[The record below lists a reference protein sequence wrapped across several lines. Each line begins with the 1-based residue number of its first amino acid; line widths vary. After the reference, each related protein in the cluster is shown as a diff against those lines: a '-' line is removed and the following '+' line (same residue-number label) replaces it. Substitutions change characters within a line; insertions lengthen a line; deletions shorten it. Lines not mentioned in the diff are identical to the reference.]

1 MNMSVSYVN
10 MILQGGI
17 YYFELNEE
25 SKNRPFLVISKDNGY
40 GKDVLAFV
48 ITERFTSTDVSLPI
62 VLNNYVSFIRVSGS
76 KEVPKSKIINSSFN
90 GVLIPDV
97 FNIAIRM
104 YMRRFAIVNEEELE
118 KDLNNYLD
126 KIEKEGHYYYLD
138 RKKRFRKKEYLRN
151 QLFLEDSKAK
161 IVFPEKE
168 ENNVNISKSNTING
182 PLDDEVMKDFTLK
195 QLFTIKRMIHEQSKK
210 DIQKKYL
217 LDNWKCDYI
226 CSNIERL
233 ITRKKRGENVYKKK
247 KKK

>member
-25 SKNRPFLVISKDNGY
+25 TKNRPFLVISKDNGY

-118 KDLNNYLD
+118 KDLNDYLD
-126 KIEKEGHYYYLD
+126 KIEKEGYYYYLD

-151 QLFLEDSKAK
+151 QLFLEDSNAK

-226 CSNIERL
+226 CTNIERL
-233 ITRKKRGENVYKKK
+233 ITMKKRGENMYKKK
-247 KKK
+247 RKK